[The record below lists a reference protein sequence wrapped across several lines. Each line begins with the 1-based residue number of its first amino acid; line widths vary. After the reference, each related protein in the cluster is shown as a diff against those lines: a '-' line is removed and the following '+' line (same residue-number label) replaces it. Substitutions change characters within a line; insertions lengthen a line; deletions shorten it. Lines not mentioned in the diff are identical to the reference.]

1 MAFKPNKPITSNR
14 SYPNN
19 SSNIATPSSNN
30 SLMNKVEFFYGPDE
44 FLKKAEEFGK
54 ELAGN
59 DGDDLGKSQLRKFYD
74 QVISL
79 RDEMLQKYLG
89 SENPNSDEIRDEII
103 FKLKLLQSRVIY
115 LTMRKS
121 GNRKLITENS
131 KKYLL
136 GILERGINLC
146 KRKDIKLNESM
157 KQFVMEFEAIYAF
170 FYTLAQKD

>member
-1 MAFKPNKPITSNR
+1 MGNKQSGDR
-14 SYPNN
+14 SN
-19 SSNIATPSSNN
+19 SSNYSNHVVSSSNN
-30 SLMNKVEFFYGPDE
+30 RLMDKVEFSYTND
-44 FLKKAEEFGK
+44 FLENAEKFGK
-54 ELAGN
+54 ELAGPN
-59 DGDDLGKSQLRKFYD
+59 HVDLGKSQLRKFYD

-79 RDEMLQKYLG
+79 RNEVLQKTL
-89 SENPNSDEIRDEII
+89 SNKNNNSNEIIRDEII

-136 GILERGINLC
+136 GILERGISLC
-146 KRKDIKLNESM
+146 KRKDIELNKSM

-170 FYTLAQKD
+170 FYTLAEKD